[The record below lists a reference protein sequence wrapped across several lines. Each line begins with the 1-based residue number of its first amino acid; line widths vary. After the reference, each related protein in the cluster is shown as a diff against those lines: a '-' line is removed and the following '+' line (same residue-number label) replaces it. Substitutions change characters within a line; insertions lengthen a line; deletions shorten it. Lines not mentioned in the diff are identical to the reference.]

1 MIKAVIFDFD
11 GTLVDSEH
19 AHEKATHIFLDH
31 IGISTPTGDFVGKG
45 LMEFLFALQRE
56 NPNLSFTLEELVTL
70 YETSFLEAAQGSIE
84 PYEKTIDLA
93 RRIQQMGVPLAIA
106 SGTQY
111 TLLKK
116 LVTLFQMQD
125 IFSEHIYSSQDDK
138 AGKPAPDIFLRTA
151 KQLGSIPQETLV
163 LEDSYPGYQ
172 AAKAAG
178 MHVVM
183 LPDSRFSAGYRFDEA
198 SLLFDTPHNLDI
210 EAVIQYCQFQQ

>member
-19 AHEKATHIFLDH
+19 AHEKATYLFLQH
-31 IGISTPTGDFVGKG
+31 IGVSTPIGDFVGKG

-56 NPNLSFTLEELVTL
+56 NPHLAFTLEELVAL

-84 PYEKTIDLA
+84 PYAKTIDLA
-93 RRIQQMGVPLAIA
+93 RQIKQMGIPLAIA

-111 TLLKK
+111 TLLIK
-116 LVTLFQMQD
+116 LVEMFQMQD
-125 IFSEHIYSSQDDK
+125 IFSEHIYSSEDDK

-151 KQLGSIPQETLV
+151 KHLGTPPQETLV

-172 AAKAAG
+172 AAKSAG
-178 MHVVM
+178 MHLVM
-183 LPDSRFSAGYRFDEA
+183 LPDSRYSAGYHFDEA
-198 SLLFDTPHNLDI
+198 NLLFDTPHNLDI
-210 EAVIQYCQFQQ
+210 DAVLQYCQFQ